1 MCRLLVF
8 SAALGFL
15 YLLFSTLE
23 HLLVVVGHL
32 GHETLVAGD
41 IWVHANFL
49 WAKIHVLNLRGR
61 VGSAASL
68 WNHLSLA
75 VFFHNRKSS
84 TRQPMKTRRLISF
97 DGILSSSLV

>member
-32 GHETLVAGD
+32 GHETLVAED
-41 IWVHANFL
+41 VHNIWVHANFL
-49 WAKIHVLNLRGR
+49 WAQ
-61 VGSAASL
+61 SM
-68 WNHLSLA
+68 
-75 VFFHNRKSS
+75 F
-84 TRQPMKTRRLISF
+84 
-97 DGILSSSLV
+97 